1 MGEAAK
7 IMSISVDFSVPQK
20 NHTSMLPTA
29 SAFKLLHLNDQSSAA
44 SYGWLH
50 TWARMPDW
58 PHVSNW
64 TRHFDA
70 NQVGQGNP
78 FSSSN
83 ILEST
88 FKAGMYF

>member
-44 SYGWLH
+44 FLWVTTYLSQN
-50 TWARMPDW
+50 ARLTPR
-58 PHVSNW
+58 VKSN
-64 TRHFDA
+64 
-70 NQVGQGNP
+70 Q
-78 FSSSN
+78 
-83 ILEST
+83 T
-88 FKAGMYF
+88 F